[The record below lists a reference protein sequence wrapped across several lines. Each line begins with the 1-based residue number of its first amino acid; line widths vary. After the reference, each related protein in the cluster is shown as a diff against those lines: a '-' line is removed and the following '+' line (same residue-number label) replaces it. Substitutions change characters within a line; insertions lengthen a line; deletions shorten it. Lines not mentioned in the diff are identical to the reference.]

1 MLTTPP
7 RALLD
12 ASRPSPQQPA
22 AVSASLPLPQWE
34 HAAMSHVFAV
44 ALVAHAPRLVFL
56 PGVAEECAARIDKR

>member
-7 RALLD
+7 RFLLE

-22 AVSASLPLPQWE
+22 VLSASLPLPQWE
-34 HAAMSHVFAV
+34 HAALSHIFAV
-44 ALVAHAPRLVFL
+44 SLVANAPRLVFL